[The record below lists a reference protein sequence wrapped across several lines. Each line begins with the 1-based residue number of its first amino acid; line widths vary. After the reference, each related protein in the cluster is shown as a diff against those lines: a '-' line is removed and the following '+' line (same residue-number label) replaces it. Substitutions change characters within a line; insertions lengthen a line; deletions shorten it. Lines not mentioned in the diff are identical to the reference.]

1 MALHE
6 RCKSKVESCRRKK
19 YIYKHYKGKN
29 ITITKEISFS
39 TFQEV
44 EQLSRPPVRPR
55 LSRDIAKW
63 TTSDDIGM
71 VSNNTHND

>member
-1 MALHE
+1 MNAASQKLNRAGE
-6 RCKSKVESCRRKK
+6 KI